1 MSMFR
6 IFEKLGGIDATLD
19 ALQKRLP
26 TNRKRLS
33 SLTIKGWKSRRRI
46 PNGAVALLALECEA
60 RGIAYEMADFHSDAP
75 KQPQPAE

>member
-1 MSMFR
+1 MFR

-26 TNRKRLS
+26 EKRKRLS
-33 SLTIKGWKSRRRI
+33 SLTIKGWKSRRKI

-60 RGIAYEMADFHSDAP
+60 RGIPYEMADFQSDEP
-75 KQPQPAE
+75 KHQQAAE